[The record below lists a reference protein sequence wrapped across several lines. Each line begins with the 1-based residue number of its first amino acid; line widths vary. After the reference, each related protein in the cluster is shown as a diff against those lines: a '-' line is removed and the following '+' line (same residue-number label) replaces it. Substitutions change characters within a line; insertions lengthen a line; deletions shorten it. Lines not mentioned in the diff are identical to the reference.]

1 MSKKLKMLKN
11 IAVIEAILFS
21 LILVYLLYP
30 RQSYRQAINEI
41 KASEDLSYIWKNS
54 TQSTLPEQV
63 ILPVIEDVKNE
74 DEVIETPEQII
85 ERVAKENGA
94 VNLIPTIKRVAW
106 CESRYN
112 INAKNVNAN
121 GTVDYGLMQ
130 INTFYHPEVSVEQA
144 LDPEFSI
151 KFFIKKYNQGSA
163 HLWRC
168 Y

>member
-1 MSKKLKMLKN
+1 MLKN

-63 ILPVIEDVKNE
+63 ILPVIEDVKE
-74 DEVIETPEQII
+74 SPEQII
-85 ERVAKENGA
+85 ERVARENGA

-106 CESRYN
+106 CESRYD

-144 LDPEFSI
+144 LDPEFSV
-151 KFFIKKYNQGSA
+151 KYFIKKYNQGSA